1 MNDQNESS
9 ISQAHKKSPFYDKIK
24 EDFAGRSV
32 KIENQI
38 EIIKHCDHAIKK
50 LKKEKELRN
59 IDKFER

>member
-1 MNDQNESS
+1 MNDQNEDS
-9 ISQAHKKSPFYDKIK
+9 ISQANRKSPFYDKIK

-50 LKKEKELRN
+50 LKKEKELQN
-59 IDKFER
+59 IDLFMK